1 MTDSV
6 ERDERIAADILIAA
20 LQANAIVSRG
30 QTASS
35 RDASEKIAEAFKI
48 ILQAVQGKNQP

>member
-1 MTDSV
+1 MTESV
-6 ERDERIAADILIAA
+6 DRDERIAADILIAA

-48 ILQAVQGKNQP
+48 ILHAVQGKNQP